1 MDKKGLIILLS
12 WLPILICVSN
22 ADAQNLKKVKAKQK
36 IIAYDIEGNV
46 IDSLTKDLKKQSE
59 PSQYLDKIQ
68 VELRE
73 IELELQKAGD
83 DSKKTA
89 ESQERKEKLL
99 AEKIETIKK
108 IQESK
113 ELLVKEYYIIIE
125 SFRSRKNAKNALIA
139 WHNKG
144 YKVFL
149 FYNKHRKWYYICA
162 GVYRSYNQ
170 AIKAQYELQ
179 KDGISN
185 WIYYWAE

>member
-1 MDKKGLIILLS
+1 MTLAII
-12 WLPILICVSN
+12 CMGQMKVTG
-22 ADAQNLKKVKAKQK
+22 QNLKKVKAREK
-36 IIAYDIEGNV
+36 IIAYDIEGQV
-46 IDSLTKDLKKQSE
+46 IDSLTKDLRKQSE
-59 PSQYLDKIQ
+59 PSRYLDQIQ

-73 IELELQKAGD
+73 IELELQQAGD
-83 DSKKTA
+83 DSKKTK

-99 AEKIETIKK
+99 VEKLETIQK

-125 SFRSRKNAKNALIA
+125 SFKNRKNAKNALIA

-144 YKVFL
+144 IKVFL
-149 FYNKHRKWYYICA
+149 FYNKHRKWYYVCA

-179 KDGISN
+179 KDGIPN